1 MAVEHMMDRE
11 IVSRGNSFEIDAIM
25 ITGLICIENLSC
37 AQERVRNIKCNMK
50 RLRVQENEK

>member
-1 MAVEHMMDRE
+1 MAVEQMMDRE
-11 IVSRGNSFEIDAIM
+11 IVSRGNSFEIDAI